1 MRHAPAPMDAP
12 GGRTRPER
20 NHSLRARRPVLRR
33 RRCRC
38 GLQQLLVQCRRMDSK
53 TSMPSISAL
62 TRDLADLIDPE
73 GVAVDNA
80 RRARK
85 RRTRASRAECTHRN
99 RQQDQCPQRA
109 PCSRRLHSPRARVP
123 SPPVPAQYPLRPRG
137 RRGATRWPRRSDA
150 DLRLTLQACNRHPVV
165 SAELE
170 RLQGVIVHVDEPQP
184 KVAHSLAG
192 IQGMFD
198 LQVESVPFAREHLA
212 HPVRYERKVRGV
224 EQRWHALPAP
234 SDQCRHHALLAE
246 AQRLRTPDSRRA
258 ERRWCGRSA
267 RCGCGRGSAHPGRC
281 GGCRR

>member
-1 MRHAPAPMDAP
+1 MRSRPLALRAQGHARSGTTPCVRGAQYSVGVGVDAGFNSYSSSAAGWIRRRQCPPYRRSRETLLSRSVQRASPWTMRAEPESVAPGLPAPNVLTAIAS
-12 GGRTRPER
+12 RTSVLSVRLAVGVCI
-20 NHSLRARRPVLRR
+20 LRAPECRLR
-33 RRCRC
+33 
-38 GLQQLLVQCRRMDSK
+38 L
-53 TSMPSISAL
+53 
-62 TRDLADLIDPE
+62 
-73 GVAVDNA
+73 
-80 RRARK
+80 
-85 RRTRASRAECTHRN
+85 
-99 RQQDQCPQRA
+99 
-109 PCSRRLHSPRARVP
+109 
-123 SPPVPAQYPLRPRG
+123 YPLGPRG
-137 RRGATRWPRRSDA
+137 RRGATRWPRRGDA

-184 KVAHSLAG
+184 RVAHSLAG

-198 LQVESVPFAREHLA
+198 LQVESVPLAREHLA